1 MALANNAFASYPG
14 VVDQQVMIAAQR
26 FGILSMILPFIFV
39 FTLVYAILHK
49 TKILGEKS
57 KNFNVIISLTMGAS
71 VVTPHIL
78 MGTGGPR
85 LVNGMIDPVVTINNA
100 LPNISIILI
109 AVLMILL
116 IFGVWGSK
124 VKLGNSSLSGII
136 SLIAFIAVIFIFLL
150 SAGLL
155 PPRATSMAQSAG
167 MNSATTPLIVVILVF
182 ALIIWWVTKEED
194 PHREKKEESFGKFFG
209 SILDKDRE

>member
-1 MALANNAFASYPG
+1 MALANSAYASYPG
-14 VVDQQVMIAAQR
+14 VTDQQVMMAAQR
-26 FGILSMILPFIFV
+26 FGILSLILPFIFV
-39 FTLVYAILHK
+39 FTLVYAVLHK

-57 KNFNVIISLTMGAS
+57 KNFNVIISLVMGAS

-85 LVNGMIDPVVTINNA
+85 LANGMIDPVVTINNA

-124 VKLGNSSLSGII
+124 VKLGSSSLSGII
-136 SLIAFIAVIFIFLL
+136 ALVAFVAVIFIFLL

-155 PPRATSMAQSAG
+155 PQSMQNGASSAG
-167 MNSATTPLIVVILVF
+167 MNSTTTPLIVVILVF
-182 ALIIWWVTKEED
+182 ALIIWWVTKDDKEKDERKED
-194 PHREKKEESFGKFFG
+194 AFGKFFG
-209 SILDKDRE
+209 SILDKDRD